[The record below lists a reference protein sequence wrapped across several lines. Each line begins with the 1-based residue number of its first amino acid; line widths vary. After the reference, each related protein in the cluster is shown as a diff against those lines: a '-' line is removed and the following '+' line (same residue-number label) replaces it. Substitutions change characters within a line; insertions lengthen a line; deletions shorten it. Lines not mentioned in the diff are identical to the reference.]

1 MGVVFQRGQQ
11 LGRKDLNFFLT
22 NASGHPTNAYEIYYA
37 IYDFTTGS
45 EVLVG
50 DPQRNPQNPE
60 VGEYFAPICIPTDA
74 NIGSFRIRWYFRQA
88 VGKPLHSIVQ
98 EFEVAGFSQP
108 LLTLPSLTPLGN
120 DLVRRLRILLRDSW
134 PDKHARF
141 RPPTHED
148 TLNQFNRVFGYL
160 WDDYELVEFLERSL
174 DMIGASP
181 PRTPFRTFEDL
192 VQQYPEWRTLLLT
205 GAMQYALMAMM
216 IHWVGEQFSVAGDTE
231 VTLILPGDLETSLS
245 IAQIY
250 DLCKKGVDP
259 SHPVSKSFLE
269 GSLRVRS
276 VTTDGRVVWGS
287 VSNVLCHHLPHK
299 YRVAITTAS
308 GARIVSSLDHSFF
321 SHPAVPIA
329 GADIQVGQDLCF
341 VGEEICTYDTVTS
354 VCLLPPSNEPLYDL
368 SVPHF
373 ENFVLTNGIL
383 AHNSYSIGGV
393 SLDIN
398 KASEYASA
406 KENAEQQFT
415 EQLERAKQTVKIFK
429 GLQQPRYGIG
439 IRSSFGSSGGRN
451 VLTPAKFIG
460 L

>member
-60 VGEYFAPICIPTDA
+60 VGEYFAPICVPTDA

-88 VGKPLHSIVQ
+88 VGKPLYSIVQ

-216 IHWVGEQFSVAGDTE
+216 IHWVGEQFS
-231 VTLILPGDLETSLS
+231 
-245 IAQIY
+245 
-250 DLCKKGVDP
+250 
-259 SHPVSKSFLE
+259 
-269 GSLRVRS
+269 
-276 VTTDGRVVWGS
+276 
-287 VSNVLCHHLPHK
+287 
-299 YRVAITTAS
+299 
-308 GARIVSSLDHSFF
+308 
-321 SHPAVPIA
+321 
-329 GADIQVGQDLCF
+329 
-341 VGEEICTYDTVTS
+341 
-354 VCLLPPSNEPLYDL
+354 
-368 SVPHF
+368 
-373 ENFVLTNGIL
+373 
-383 AHNSYSIGGV
+383 YSIGGV